1 MLVFIS
7 LSEEN
12 EVLKR
17 FSLENGFV
25 TDVDIDDFSIGG
37 NDIVRKNFVDK
48 VINESFFRLLL
59 Y

>member
-25 TDVDIDDFSIGG
+25 TDVDIDDFLIGG
-37 NDIVRKNFVDK
+37 DDIVRKNFVDK

>member
-37 NDIVRKNFVDK
+37 DDIVRKNFVDK
-48 VINESFFRLLL
+48 VINESFFCLLL

>member
-1 MLVFIS
+1 MSVFIS

-37 NDIVRKNFVDK
+37 DDIVRKNFVDE

>member
-37 NDIVRKNFVDK
+37 DDIVRKNFVDK